1 MLPKSGQHNQT
12 LSSQYLPSAFL
23 LYAADLRE
31 GVIEQEGHRKAC
43 VSDKMFIRTLKA
55 CNPLKWDMV
64 RVRLYHQGALVMAS
78 RLCRLDEK
86 RRSGKEDS
94 LQTG

>member
-1 MLPKSGQHNQT
+1 MANIIRHFAHSVSPV
-12 LSSQYLPSAFL
+12 PFL

-31 GVIEQEGHRKAC
+31 GVIEQEDHRKAC

-64 RVRLYHQGALVMAS
+64 RVKLYHQGALGMVCRM
-78 RLCRLDEK
+78 CRLDEA
-86 RRSGKEDS
+86 
-94 LQTG
+94 